1 MNSSSDAGNRLLVAI
16 DGPAGAG
23 KTTISKELAK
33 LLHYRYLDTGAL
45 YRGVA
50 KAVELAGI
58 AVEDDAALGRLCAQ
72 THLTFV
78 ENERGLRL
86 MLNGLDISDAI
97 RTPEISMLA
106 SAVSARPVV
115 RDFLLETQ
123 RAIGQEKA
131 VVVEGRDM
139 GTVVFPDA
147 DVKFFISADAHE
159 RALRRYHELKAGG
172 DEKVRL
178 EQVAA
183 DMIRRDRN
191 DSTRAIAPL
200 KPAADAILIDTT
212 HRTIAQVIEVMLG
225 HIRPLIAGTV

>member
-1 MNSSSDAGNRLLVAI
+1 MNSSSDSGNMLLVAI

-33 LLHYRYLDTGAL
+33 LLQYRYLDTGAL

-58 AVEDDAALGRLCAQ
+58 AVEDDAALGRLCDQ

-78 ENERGLRL
+78 ENELGLRL

-115 RDFLLETQ
+115 RAFLLETQ
-123 RAIGQEKA
+123 RAIGHEKA

-147 DVKFFISADAHE
+147 DIKFFIFADAHE
-159 RALRRYHELKAGG
+159 RALRRYHELRAGG
-172 DEKVRL
+172 DEKVSL
-178 EQVAA
+178 EQVEA

-200 KPAADAILIDTT
+200 KPAADAIPIDTT
-212 HRTIAQVIEVMLG
+212 HRTIAQVIEIMLG
-225 HIRPLIAGTV
+225 HIRPLIAVTN